1 MEKLMCSVAASACL
15 LALSAGVAFATDLH
29 GMPATNAL
37 PTPPATTGTAPG
49 QVGSNSG
56 IANCGGTGLG
66 AGMTPG
72 KSSSN
77 NGSPF
82 SSTGRAG
89 AVYAGNPGTKSAA
102 NHPGPTGN
110 SVAQY
115 DVACAQ
121 QQLH

>member
-1 MEKLMCSVAASACL
+1 M
-15 LALSAGVAFATDLH
+15 
-29 GMPATNAL
+29 
-37 PTPPATTGTAPG
+37 
-49 QVGSNSG
+49 
-56 IANCGGTGLG
+56 
-66 AGMTPG
+66 
-72 KSSSN
+72 N

-102 NHPGPTGN
+102 NHPGSTGN

-121 QQLH
+121 HAIH